1 MENKTAKLE
10 FTLTYEMY
18 EIMKDN
24 LLAYLEIEIMQG
36 SCIFEE
42 DRVLI
47 CCEITDQTKIQLLM
61 QVTNRLM
68 FHYNQRENLN

>member
-36 SCIFEE
+36 TLEFQK
-42 DRVLI
+42 DTVFVQ
-47 CCEITDQTKIQLLM
+47 CEITDQSKIQTILE
-61 QVTNRLM
+61 VTNRLM
-68 FHYNQRENLN
+68 FHYNQTKNLN